1 MPKKATE
8 LSVKTVEKL
17 ARVDGWHAVG
27 GAVGLLLQVRG
38 DQARSWILRVVV
50 QGRRRVMGLGSY
62 DDLSLAD
69 ARRKARELRSA
80 IANGRDPLEEKR
92 ARRQAVQEALSV
104 LTFDEA
110 ARRYIRAKSHEWRN
124 PKHGDQWRNTL
135 STYASPVIGKMRVD
149 AIEMRHIERILE
161 PIWVEKTETA
171 SRLRGRIESV
181 LDWATAG
188 GHRTGDNPARWK
200 GALEHRLAKPG
211 KVKKI
216 VHHKALPIDDLHG
229 FVADLRLRE
238 GIAAR
243 ALEFLILTAART
255 GEVRGATWAEID
267 LAGATWTIPGQRMK
281 AGKEHRVPLCQRA
294 LAILAALPR
303 MAGTNLVFP
312 GTRNAELSN
321 MSLSACMRRMGVD
334 AVPHG
339 FRSTFRDWAAERTAY
354 PAHVAEMALAH
365 TIGDKVEAA
374 YRRGDLL
381 ANRTRMMADWEH
393 FIETPPA
400 TGNVVAMRKAG

>member
-1 MPKKATE
+1 MPRKATE

-17 ARVDGWHAVG
+17 SRVEGWHAVG
-27 GAVGLLLQVRG
+27 GASGLLLQVRG

-50 QGRRRVMGLGSY
+50 NGRRRVMGLGSY

-92 ARRQAVQEALSV
+92 ARRQALLEAQNV

-110 ARRYIRAKSHEWRN
+110 ARRYIRAKAHEWRN

-211 KVKKI
+211 KVKK
-216 VHHKALPIDDLHG
+216 VAHHKALPMDGMHG
-229 FVADLRLRE
+229 FVAALRE
-238 GIAAR
+238 REGMAAR

-255 GEVRGATWAEID
+255 GEVRGATWSEID
-267 LAGATWTIPGQRMK
+267 LNAATWTIPGHRMK
-281 AGKEHRVPLCQRA
+281 AGKEHRVPLTRRA
-294 LAILAALPR
+294 LEILHALPR
-303 MAGTNLVFP
+303 MAGTDLVFP
-312 GTRNAELSN
+312 GTKNAELSN
-321 MSLSACMRRMGVD
+321 MSLVACMRRMGVD

-339 FRSTFRDWAAERTAY
+339 FRSTFRDWAAERTSY
-354 PAHVAEMALAH
+354 PSHVAEMALAH

-374 YRRGDLL
+374 YRRGDLF
-381 ANRTRMMADWEH
+381 AKRARMMADWES

-400 TGNVVAMRKAG
+400 TGNVVAMRKTG